1 MKSFVSLLVISTAVA
16 GAAPPSPQWTF
27 TLKNQSSGIV
37 VIESAIVSPT
47 LALFFDRASDDP
59 LQING
64 HSAWG
69 ALWNLDTEDVT
80 ALDVV
85 TNSWCAGGAFLSNG
99 TMANIG
105 GDPRGYPGNPTIKPG
120 NQAIRLFGPCL
131 SPTGEGCT
139 VFEDPNL
146 RLLAE
151 RWYPSSIRIFDGSLL
166 IVGGS
171 HVNSVFY
178 DIDPE
183 LSFEFFP
190 RKEETVRPSAF
201 LERSLP
207 ANLFP
212 RVFALPDGKVFMVA
226 NNRSIIY
233 DIETNT
239 ETPVP
244 DIPNGIHVTVPTD
257 GSAILLPLSPPDY
270 TPEVLVCGGSQIDD
284 RTQPANFTF
293 QHPTS
298 SQCSR
303 ITLTPEG
310 IAKGWEVEHM
320 IEGRIMLELVHIPN
334 GQILISN
341 GAQTGF
347 AGIGGLGLSIDES
360 NADQPA
366 LIPSI
371 YTPDALLGQR
381 ISNEG
386 MPSSGIARMYH
397 STITLTPQGNFLI
410 AGSNPNNT
418 TRVGPLDVKFP
429 AEFRVQTLNPPY
441 MSVQRPRI
449 LSMPERLRFGERVTV
464 PVSLPGALNRSGAK
478 VQVSLMDLG
487 FSTHG
492 FHMGARLVF
501 MEASVARD
509 GKSLTFVT
517 PPNGRVYPPGPASVF
532 LTVDDVSS
540 EGAWVMMGS
549 GSTPPTME

>member
-1 MKSFVSLLVISTAVA
+1 MKPAIALVILSASLASAV
-16 GAAPPSPQWTF
+16 PPSPGWTF

-37 VIESAIVSPT
+37 VIESVVVSPT

-69 ALWNLDTEDVT
+69 ALWNLDTDVVT

-85 TNSWCAGGAFLSNG
+85 TNSWCAGGALLSNG
-99 TMANIG
+99 TMVNVG
-105 GDPRGYPGNPTIKPG
+105 GDPTGYDGNPAIKPG
-120 NQAIRLFGPCL
+120 IQALRLFGPCL
-131 SPTGEGCT
+131 SPTGKGCT
-139 VFEDPNL
+139 VYEDPGL
-146 RLLAE
+146 HLLAN

-166 IVGGS
+166 IAGGS
-171 HVNSVFY
+171 HVGSLFY

-183 LSFEFFP
+183 TSFEFFP
-190 RKEETVRPSAF
+190 RKEEAVRPSPF
-201 LERSLP
+201 LERALP

-212 RVFALPDGKVFMVA
+212 RIFALPDGTVFMVA

-233 DIETNT
+233 DVETKS
-239 ETPVP
+239 ETVLP
-244 DIPNGIHVTVPTD
+244 DIPNGVRVTVPTD
-257 GSAILLPLSPPDY
+257 GSAILLPLSPPHY
-270 TPEVLVCGGSQIDD
+270 IPEILVCGGSQIDD
-284 RTQPANFTF
+284 RIQPINLSS
-293 QHPTS
+293 QHPAS

-303 ITLTPEG
+303 MTLTPDG
-310 IAKGWEVEHM
+310 IAKGWQVEQM
-320 IEGRIMLELVHIPN
+320 IEGRIMLELLHLPN
-334 GQILISN
+334 GQVLISN

-347 AGIGGLGLSIDES
+347 AGFDAIPDTVNES
-360 NADQPA
+360 NADHPA
-366 LIPSI
+366 LVPSI

-397 STITLTPQGNFLI
+397 STITLTPPGNFLI
-410 AGSNPNNT
+410 AGSNPNNS
-418 TRVGPLDVKFP
+418 TRVGPQDVKFP
-429 AEFRVQTLNPPY
+429 AEFRVQTLDPPY
-441 MSVQRPRI
+441 MSMPRPRI
-449 LSMPERLRFGERVTV
+449 LSMPEKLGFGKRITV
-464 PVSLPGALNRSGAK
+464 PISLPGALNRHSAK
-478 VQVSLMDLG
+478 VRVSLMDLG

-501 MEASVARD
+501 MDVSVARD

-517 PPNGRVYPPGPASVF
+517 PPNGRVYPPGPATIF

-549 GSTPPTME
+549 GSAPPTLE